1 MGIACHFY
9 LKSRHGDFLFL
20 TLEQLSLGSSLSL
33 SPNAMPDFQRWEN
46 WDSLWIGLGEDRG
59 VTFALA
65 LPQILGF
72 AHGWILFYWG
82 SFFWG
87 MKQINC
93 KRIPGNSLCA
103 LPLQYFFSET
113 LWEKKKK
120 IRSLKCLMQMFQ
132 NRQGSPAFLMQ
143 CSTVKLRTNLLPAM
157 GLLTKDGM

>member
-20 TLEQLSLGSSLSL
+20 PLEQLSLGSSLSL

-103 LPLQYFFSET
+103 LPLQYFFFWDSVG
-113 LWEKKKK
+113 KKKNQK
-120 IRSLKCLMQMFQ
+120 LEMSDANVSEQAGQPGIPHAMLYSKTSHKSLTSY
-132 NRQGSPAFLMQ
+132 GASY
-143 CSTVKLRTNLLPAM
+143 
-157 GLLTKDGM
+157 